1 MSKTQSNNQTKSN
14 EIQST
19 KENESQP
26 QVYSKSDV
34 IRARAIIQS
43 YREAQKTKPKRKCS
57 EKQLAALAAG
67 REKNKRN
74 KPKQT
79 TSEKN

>member
-1 MSKTQSNNQTKSN
+1 MSEQKNISQETTKP
-14 EIQST
+14 E
-19 KENESQP
+19 QP
-26 QVYSKSDV
+26 IIYSKSDM
-34 IRARAIIQS
+34 IKAKAIIQS
-43 YREAQKTKPKRKCS
+43 YRQQQKDRPKRKCS

-79 TSEKN
+79 NEK